1 MSNLSGI
8 AVIGAFLLLVSGCG
22 SYRVLSEAKTG
33 GTVALEG
40 PHDSA
45 RSKAERY
52 MRSQCPDGYEIKE
65 EGDAF
70 SEGGA
75 LHEWRITYVCTGTS
89 APRTAMVAL

>member
-1 MSNLSGI
+1 MRRLF
-8 AVIGAFLLLVSGCG
+8 VIGSFLLLASGCG

-40 PHDSA
+40 AHESA
-45 RSKAERY
+45 RSKAEEY

-70 SEGGA
+70 AEGGA
-75 LHEWRITYVCTGTS
+75 LREWRITYMCLGGS
-89 APRTAMVAL
+89 APRTAMIAF

>member
-1 MSNLSGI
+1 MKT
-8 AVIGAFLLLVSGCG
+8 LLLIVSLLVLVSGCG
-22 SYRVLSEAKTG
+22 SFRVLSEAKAG

-40 PHDSA
+40 AHGSA
-45 RSKAERY
+45 RSKAEEY

-70 SEGGA
+70 SENGA

-89 APRTAMVAL
+89 APRTAMLAL

>member
-1 MSNLSGI
+1 MSKLSGI
-8 AVIGAFLLLVSGCG
+8 AVIGAFFLLLSGCG

-40 PHDSA
+40 AHGSA
-45 RSKAERY
+45 RSKAEQY
-52 MRSQCPDGYEIKE
+52 MRAQCPDGYEIKE
-65 EGDAF
+65 EGDVF